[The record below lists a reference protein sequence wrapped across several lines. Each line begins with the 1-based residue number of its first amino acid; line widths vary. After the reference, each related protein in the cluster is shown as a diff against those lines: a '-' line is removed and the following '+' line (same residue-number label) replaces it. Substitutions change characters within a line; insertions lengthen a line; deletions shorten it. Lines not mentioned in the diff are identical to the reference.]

1 MNTSLLAKI
10 CTGISVVIMCSTFSW
25 FMASSTKAATK
36 YQYKVISFKSLQ
48 DLEAKLNEEANAG
61 WEFVQTETLY
71 GGAVLRK

>member
-1 MNTSLLAKI
+1 MNASLLAKI

-36 YQYKVISFKSLQ
+36 YQYKVIPFKGLQ
-48 DLEAKLNEEANAG
+48 DLEAKLNEAANAG
-61 WEFVQTETLY
+61 WEFVQTESLY